1 MAKKKKKE
9 LSRVEKR
16 RLRTQQII
24 LIAIGLIVIISMI
37 ISLITNI

>member
-9 LSRVEKR
+9 LSGFEKR
-16 RLRTQQII
+16 RLRSQQIV

-37 ISLITNI
+37 MSLVSN